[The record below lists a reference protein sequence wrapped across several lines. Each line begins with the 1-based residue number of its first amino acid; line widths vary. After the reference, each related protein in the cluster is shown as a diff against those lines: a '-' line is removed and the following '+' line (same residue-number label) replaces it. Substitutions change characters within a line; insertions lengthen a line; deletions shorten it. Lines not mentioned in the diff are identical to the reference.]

1 MKSLIAALL
10 LLNLPF
16 VPCDQVL
23 ADDMNDSHYT
33 DSDGI
38 PHVEIGAV
46 YDFSTLASQ
55 ARQSEKIIML
65 EVNASYCS
73 YCGLL
78 EEEIIKPMIRSGDYK
93 NTVLIRQ
100 LQMDSLHT
108 VKDFAGNETTPAM
121 LAQSYKV
128 KITPTLLFLDANG
141 NEVAERILGVY
152 SLDFFG
158 AYVDE
163 ALAKGLK
170 TIRKN

>member
-1 MKSLIAALL
+1 MKSYIAAFL
-10 LLNLPF
+10 LLNLSI
-16 VPCDQVL
+16 VQCGRVY
-23 ADDMNDSHYT
+23 ADDINNNHRT
-33 DSDGI
+33 DNEGL
-38 PHVEIGAV
+38 PYVELEAV
-46 YDFSTLASQ
+46 KDLSSLAAQ

-65 EVNASYCS
+65 EVSASYCS

-100 LQMDSLHT
+100 LEMDSFT
-108 VKDFAGNETTPAM
+108 TIKDFVGNETTAAS

-141 NEVAERILGVY
+141 KEVTERIPGVY

-163 ALAKGLK
+163 ALAKGLE